1 MLLSCSAMTPVM
13 AAGRHPAPTSAPA
26 PTQVQGAPQDNDPSE
41 AGLPKGL
48 PSSWK
53 ATVLDVPAPPS
64 KAGAGNRS
72 RNARVR
78 TTATTAATGA
88 NVPHQAEP
96 SRNRVLIPLPP
107 HMGIAGFPSGDN
119 FVIVVDNAEPM
130 DTSAL
135 RGDGIF
141 STLTVNTLPDA
152 TVIQVRLPDTRHL
165 YLSQQSEGWVLGDKP
180 PPEADYNDRPVI
192 NPRQGD
198 SGGIL
203 YPMRRPGRVLSITD
217 PTSGARLLVG
227 TSASD
232 DGGILSLRN
241 GDGYDV
247 WPTTE
252 GVVVAARSP
261 DIGLKATP
269 EGALLTSSG
278 TSVPDSAAAVYGS
291 DVDLHWLDLRNLSG
305 KALGARFHN
314 ATIAAADSQP
324 AQRFARRLDAARA
337 AFGAGAFVEARG
349 ILTVALQDD
358 PEEGARSDVRFLLA
372 ASELLSGSTEEASL
386 LAGPWP
392 DDQVRATQVWRGL
405 YLASTGGHDTEA
417 ASLLARDFARLKNYP
432 DTVRD
437 IVLPIAAEEIGR
449 YGSPDELSALDGM
462 PAGAPYLL
470 AAAFKELRT
479 GKRDRAYA
487 AFRKLVDNRNPII
500 SEKAL
505 EQVISL
511 DLADGRITPDS
522 AAEQFGSMIPDARL
536 AGREAAV
543 RLLQADVYGRMEKW
557 SDALTAIDQAQ
568 AASSLVS
575 HDMVAPLLFQ
585 TLAEIADA
593 GAKGT
598 DQGSLLHNTAL
609 LRAHLPEL
617 PPGPKKGDILVPYGK
632 MLLALGLPDEA
643 AQAFSDAIPMLDSPA
658 VRALAGEELANADIA
673 RNLPKDA
680 AEALARTDDP
690 GLPVELKANERR
702 ILAKIALATGDQTA
716 SLSLLR
722 GDTNMA
728 ALDMSARIHE
738 GKDEW
743 AAAVRDVRRIAET
756 EIPKKNPLT
765 RKQQA
770 LALRLAS
777 DAAQA
782 GDRPTLDWITDRV
795 GDRQM
800 EHNSERVFKLLTKRQ
815 EVTSSIN
822 SISLPE

>member
-1 MLLSCSAMTPVM
+1 MLLLSCSAITPVL
-13 AAGRHPAPTSAPA
+13 AGRRHPAPTPAAVPVAAP
-26 PTQVQGAPQDNDPSE
+26 VQGAPQDNDPTE

-48 PSSWK
+48 PASWK
-53 ATVLDVPAPPS
+53 ATVLDVPAPHS
-64 KAGAGNRS
+64 KAGTGPGTTTNGN
-72 RNARVR
+72 AK
-78 TTATTAATGA
+78 ATAATG
-88 NVPHQAEP
+88 PHQAEP
-96 SRNRVLIPLPP
+96 SSNRVLIPLPP
-107 HMGIAGFPSGDN
+107 HMGIAGFQSGDN
-119 FVIVVDNAEPM
+119 FIIVVDNAEPM

-152 TVIQVRLPDTRHL
+152 TVIQLRLPDTRHL
-165 YLSQQSEGWVLGDKP
+165 YLSQQAEGWVLADKP
-180 PPEADYNDRPVI
+180 PPEGDYNDRRVI

-198 SGGIL
+198 NGGIL
-203 YPMRRPGRVLSITD
+203 YPMRRPGRVLSIND

-269 EGALLTSSG
+269 DGALLTSSG

-291 DVDLHWLDLRNLSG
+291 DVDLSWLGLRNLSD
-305 KALGARFHN
+305 KALAARFHD
-314 ATIAAADSQP
+314 AAIAAADSEP

-358 PEEGARSDVRFLLA
+358 PEEGARPDVRFLLA
-372 ASELLSGSTEEASL
+372 ASEFLSGGTEGASL

-392 DDQVRATQVWRGL
+392 DDQARATQVWRGL
-405 YLASTGGHDTEA
+405 YLASAGGHDAEA

-432 DTVRD
+432 DTVRNT
-437 IVLPIAAEEIGR
+437 VLPIAAEEIGR
-449 YGSPDELSALDGM
+449 YGSPEELSALDRM

-470 AAAFKELRT
+470 ASAFRELRT
-479 GKRDRAYA
+479 GKHDRAYA
-487 AFRKLVDNRNPII
+487 AFRKLVENANPIV
-500 SEKAL
+500 SEKAQ
-505 EQVISL
+505 EQVTSL
-511 DLADGRITPDS
+511 DLAEGRITPDA

-543 RLLQADVYGRMEKW
+543 RLLQADAYGRMEKW
-557 SDALTAIDQAQ
+557 SDALTAIDRAR

-575 HDMVAPLLFQ
+575 SEMVAPLLFQ

-593 GAKGT
+593 GAKGV
-598 DQGSLLHNTAL
+598 DQGNLLHDAAQ
-609 LRAHLPEL
+609 LRAHLPDL

-643 AQAFSDAIPMLDSPA
+643 AQAFSDAIPMLDSPV

-680 AEALARTDDP
+680 VEALARTNDP
-690 GLPVELKANERR
+690 GLPDDLKANERR
-702 ILAKIALATGDQTA
+702 ILARIALATGDQTA

-728 ALDMSARIHE
+728 SLDMSARIHE

-743 AAAVRDVRRIAET
+743 AAAVRDVRRIVEA
-756 EIPKKNPLT
+756 EIPKKGPLT
-765 RKQQA
+765 QEQQA

-777 DAAQA
+777 DATQA
-782 GDRPTLDWITDRV
+782 GDRSTLDWIAGRV

-800 EHNSERVFKLLTKRQ
+800 EQGNGRVFRLLTKRQ
-815 EVTSSIN
+815 EMTSSII
-822 SISLPE
+822 STSLPE